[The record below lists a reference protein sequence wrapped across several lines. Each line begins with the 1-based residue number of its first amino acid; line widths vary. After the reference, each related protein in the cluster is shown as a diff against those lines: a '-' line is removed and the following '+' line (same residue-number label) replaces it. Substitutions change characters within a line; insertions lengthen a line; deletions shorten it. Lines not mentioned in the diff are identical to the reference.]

1 MRLDD
6 KVRTMRLIAIPFISA
21 LLLMPAEGQDQI
33 IGKSDVR
40 NVIAATTVTRKDGT
54 IVNDLLPHQ
63 FMLFDNG
70 KEQSIRVDQQVM
82 PLSLVVCVQANA
94 NVEPVLKTIK
104 KMGPLLE
111 ALVMGDT
118 GEAAVVA
125 FDGRVR
131 VMEEFTRSGE
141 KIQAALNQIKPG
153 GGNSRMIDAVMQAV
167 QMLKNRPIGN
177 RRAILLIS
185 ETQDK
190 SSEAPLRQ
198 VLTALQLQPIT
209 VYTVNIN
216 RLIGKML
223 AKAPPPRESPIPLG
237 AQHLP
242 AGVAMTPQ
250 NAATFGGTSGNV
262 LPVFAE
268 IFKQVKYIFVDNPV
282 EVFTKFTGGRERPF
296 LTQKDL
302 ERVIS
307 EIGEEIHSQYML
319 SYTPG
324 DNIKMEGGYHEIK
337 VQIRDKPELVAKS
350 RHGYWMAAIPTQ

>member
-1 MRLDD
+1 MRLH
-6 KVRTMRLIAIPFISA
+6 KVPIMRRFLIPLLPA
-21 LLLMPAEGQDQI
+21 LLLTSAYGQFTFT
-33 IGKSDVR
+33 GGVR
-40 NVIAATTVTRKDGT
+40 SVIAPTSVTGKDGR
-54 IVNDLLPHQ
+54 IINDLLPHQ

-82 PLSLVVCVQANA
+82 PLSLVVCVQANS
-94 NVEPVLKTIK
+94 NVEPVLKNIK

-131 VMEEFTRSGE
+131 VMEEFTKSGE
-141 KIQAALNQIKPG
+141 KIQAALNKIYPG
-153 GGNSRMIDAVMQAV
+153 GGNSRMIDAVMQATR
-167 QMLKNRPIGN
+167 MLKNRPSSN
-177 RRAILLIS
+177 RRAILLIT

-190 SSEAPLRQ
+190 SSEAPVRE
-198 VLTALQLQPIT
+198 VLTELQLQNVT

-223 AKAPPPRESPIPLG
+223 GKAPPPRDSPIPLG

-250 NAATFGGTSGNV
+250 NAATFGGTTGSV
-262 LPVFAE
+262 LPIFAE
-268 IFKQVKYIFVDNPV
+268 IFKQVKYIFIDNPV

-324 DNIKMEGGYHEIK
+324 ESVTMDGGYHEIK
-337 VQIRDKPELVAKS
+337 VQIRERADLIAKS
-350 RHGYWMAAIPTQ
+350 RHGYWMAAVPTQ